1 MQLDYMIF
9 QFKYSDSDVETS
21 FLRVG
26 LILVISKGTWLMV
39 KFTDESHS
47 VIPG

>member
-1 MQLDYMIF
+1 MQLDYMVF

-21 FLRVG
+21 FL
-26 LILVISKGTWLMV
+26 ILVISKWTWLMV